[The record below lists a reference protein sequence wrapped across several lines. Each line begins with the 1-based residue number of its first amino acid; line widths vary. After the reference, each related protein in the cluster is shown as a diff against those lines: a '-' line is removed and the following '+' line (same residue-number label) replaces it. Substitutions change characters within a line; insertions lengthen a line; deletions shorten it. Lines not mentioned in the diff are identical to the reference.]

1 MQHTETS
8 AEFTSAALGLRKALD
23 TESAEMRREFA
34 HKSGLDSTKV
44 FVTLLPFAVIFGL
57 EKAWVA
63 AHPEIAAASLA
74 TYGVYVADM
83 NNFDNSISSIVSGF
97 SSSMTSPSS
106 SSGGGSSGGGG
117 GGGGGGS
124 W

>member
-1 MQHTETS
+1 
-8 AEFTSAALGLRKALD
+8 
-23 TESAEMRREFA
+23 
-34 HKSGLDSTKV
+34 LDSTKV

-83 NNFDNSISSIVSGF
+83 NNFDDSISSIVSGF

-117 GGGGGGS
+117 GGGGGS